1 MNARLPMYEGDG
13 FIHQGMS
20 SPTDGTAS
28 TAAPASS
35 PSIDELQGLEREAR
49 RLRSEYVFALLGAIK
64 AWFADIPRRARQDSA
79 ERYLSGAT
87 DHAEVERRIR
97 ALERNQTP
105 GWNRRI
111 GA

>member
-1 MNARLPMYEGDG
+1 MNTRLPMYEGDG
-13 FIHQGMS
+13 FIRPGMS
-20 SPTDGTAS
+20 TPADGTAS
-28 TAAPASS
+28 TAVVASS
-35 PSIDELQGLEREAR
+35 PGIDELRGLEREAR
-49 RLRSEYVFALLGAIK
+49 RMRSEYVYALLVAVK

-97 ALERNQTP
+97 ALERSQTQ

-111 GA
+111 AA